1 MMAQHAE
8 QPLDVDW
15 KTLTLRAYVQNAG
28 GVAAACLRSL
38 GPQARGVLETHLV
51 LTALGLPMEPA
62 ERATILAAAASQA
75 AATVLLKR

>member
-1 MMAQHAE
+1 
-8 QPLDVDW
+8 
-15 KTLTLRAYVQNAG
+15 
-28 GVAAACLRSL
+28 
-38 GPQARGVLETHLV
+38 LV